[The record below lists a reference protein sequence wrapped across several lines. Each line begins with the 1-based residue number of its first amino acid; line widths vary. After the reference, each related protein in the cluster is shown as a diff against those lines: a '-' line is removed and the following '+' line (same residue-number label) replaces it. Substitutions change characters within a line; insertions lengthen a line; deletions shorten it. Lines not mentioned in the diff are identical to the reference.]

1 MSKFYRSLFRI
12 NNVIKDGNI
21 TNLFGV
27 VPGWDSEF
35 EFQVQVKDIDLE
47 IYNHILQEMELL
59 SVSRVFIETTL
70 EIEDPEQMEFK
81 NISLLS

>member
-12 NNVIKDGNI
+12 NNVIKDGNV

-27 VPGWDSEF
+27 IPGWDTEF
-35 EFQVQVKDIDLE
+35 EFQVQVENIDLE

-70 EIEDPEQMEFK
+70 EIEDPELMEFK
-81 NISLLS
+81 NIALIS

>member
-12 NNVIKDGNI
+12 NNVIKDGNV

-27 VPGWDSEF
+27 IPGWDCEF
-35 EFQVQVKDIDLE
+35 EFQVQVENIDLE

-70 EIEDPEQMEFK
+70 EIEDPELMEFK
-81 NISLLS
+81 NISLIS